1 MELSLPEDVWRK
13 IGSLMNLQHWARISG
28 VCKTTWKLELECVD
42 IRVSDNDRVGVHGE
56 QRSSMLDISAKS
68 GSIGR
73 QSGSPLCLVLCD
85 HQATL
90 VVADVDPRAAC
101 PVDLQWHKG

>member
-1 MELSLPEDVWRK
+1 
-13 IGSLMNLQHWARISG
+13 MNLQHWARISG
-28 VCKTTWKLELECVD
+28 VCKATWKLELECVD
-42 IRVSDNDRVGVHGE
+42 IRVSDTDRVGVHDHGE

-68 GSIGR
+68 GSIRR

-101 PVDLQWHKG
+101 PMGLQWHKG